1 MMARLTSD
9 ASLTGVSLPDGS
21 AQHSPSQLSPKPW
34 TTQTTD
40 HLGTIHLMPNIDTML
55 DLLIGLAG
63 EIGDIA
69 GRFVA
74 LCAFRIKQSDWTRGG
89 LRCLPAP
96 FRFDDHHMIPGPLVP
111 RRPGERPDGMLRA
124 R

>member
-1 MMARLTSD
+1 MMARLTRD
-9 ASLTGVSLPDGS
+9 ASLTGVST

-40 HLGTIHLMPNIDTML
+40 HLGSIHLMPNIDTML

-74 LCAFRIKQSDWTRGG
+74 LCTFRIKQSGWTRGG
-89 LRCLPAP
+89 CGVSQ
-96 FRFDDHHMIPGPLVP
+96 HHLGSTTTT
-111 RRPGERPDGMLRA
+111 
-124 R
+124 